1 MPLFTYKAKDLDGNI
16 VKGMIDGANEQLAV
30 GTLKDQGLTVIDIN
44 EKKQMAFGGAVLN
57 RVKPRDLVVFSRQF
71 SVMISASIPVV
82 QALKVLIGQTENI
95 TLKMIVSEI
104 ADEVNGGSKLSDALG
119 ERKKI
124 FSEFYVS
131 VVRAGES
138 SGKLDEVLNY
148 LADEMEKD
156 YDMMH
161 KIKGAM
167 IYPIFVLAGLGA
179 VGTIMMVWVVPK
191 LTAVIS
197 ETGGELPFATRVL
210 MAVSGILANYW
221 WMLLLVIIGLIAGVK
236 YYGRTPVGRRQIDFI
251 KIKVPIFGPLFQK
264 IALVRFTRSLNTLI
278 AGGVAIA
285 SSLQIAADVVGNQ
298 IYKDL
303 ILKTKEAVEG
313 GSSISSVFL
322 TSKEVPSMVSQMLSV
337 GEKTGKIDII
347 LERITDFYSREIAN
361 MVANLV
367 TLMEPLIMVLMG
379 LGVGAMVAAI
389 IMPMYNMANQF

>member
-179 VGTIMMVWVVPK
+179 VGTIMMGWVVPK